1 MKKNNNDTQRGYVT
15 FIGIKED
22 ILIFIL
28 TALTAGVASYLNKTI
43 REKKKFNLYEFLSHV
58 LACITAAWLANNAM
72 KAMGITNES
81 AITVVVG
88 LAGWAGPIA
97 MDFLAYVA
105 RLKILTHF
113 GFTKQAER
121 EQYHIPPEPVAPPQY
136 TPQNAP
142 QTPVVQPVAPTH
154 IPQAPAPSMP
164 VPTQP
169 GTPPTTPPA
178 AAVPA
183 QPVADVVAGSS
194 REERLARKQ
203 AAMAAQENAGNTLK

>member
-58 LACITAAWLANNAM
+58 LACITAAWLANNLM

-136 TPQNAP
+136 TSQNAP
-142 QTPVVQPVAPTH
+142 QAPVVQPVAPTY
-154 IPQAPAPSMP
+154 QAHTPTPSMP
-164 VPTQP
+164 HPVAPVAAP
-169 GTPPTTPPA
+169 TPPTPTTPA
-178 AAVPA
+178 PA
-183 QPVADVVAGSS
+183 QSASEVTGSS

-203 AAMAAQENAGNTLK
+203 AALAAQNQTTT